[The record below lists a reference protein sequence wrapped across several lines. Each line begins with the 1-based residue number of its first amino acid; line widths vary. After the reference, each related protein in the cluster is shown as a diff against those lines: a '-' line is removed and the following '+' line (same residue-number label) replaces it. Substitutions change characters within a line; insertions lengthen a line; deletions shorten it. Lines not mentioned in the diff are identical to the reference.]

1 MRTLKY
7 AILGLLMRKKMSGY
21 DLNKEFNTALI
32 EFWSAKHSQIY
43 PELKKLL
50 AEELVEYQIEISG
63 DVLEK
68 KIYSITE
75 KGKKEFLNWLNK
87 DDIIEPTPKDVF
99 RLRMYFSENLK
110 DEDVLKLLDSQI
122 KQHQQKL
129 SHLEDANNSFEI
141 VPKKGSYE
149 FTDYIVLQSA
159 IMREN
164 NYIEWLNMCKE
175 FYKKII

>member
-50 AEELVEYQIEISG
+50 AEELVEYKVEISG

-75 KGKKEFLNWLNK
+75 KVEKNF
-87 DDIIEPTPKDVF
+87 
-99 RLRMYFSENLK
+99 
-110 DEDVLKLLDSQI
+110 
-122 KQHQQKL
+122 
-129 SHLEDANNSFEI
+129 
-141 VPKKGSYE
+141 
-149 FTDYIVLQSA
+149 
-159 IMREN
+159 
-164 NYIEWLNMCKE
+164 
-175 FYKKII
+175 

>member
-7 AILGLLMRKKMSGY
+7 AILGLLMRKTMSGY
-21 DLNKEFNTALI
+21 DLNKEFNTALT

-50 AEELVEYQIEISG
+50 AENLVEYHVEISG

-68 KIYSITE
+68 KIYNITE
-75 KGKKEFLNWLNK
+75 KGKQEFLNWLNR
-87 DDIIEPTPKDVF
+87 DDMIDPTPKDVF

-110 DEDVLKLLDSQI
+110 DEEVLKLLDSQI
-122 KQHQQKL
+122 NQHQNKL
-129 SHLEDANNSFEI
+129 AHLEDVNNSFEKI
-141 VPKKGSYE
+141 PQKGTYE

-164 NYIEWLNMCKE
+164 NYIQWLNLCKD
-175 FYKKII
+175 FYKK

>member
-7 AILGLLMRKKMSGY
+7 AILGLLMRKNMSGY

-50 AEELVEYQIEISG
+50 AEELVEYKIEISG

-75 KGKKEFLNWLNK
+75 KGRKEFLDWLNR
-87 DDIIEPTPKDVF
+87 DDMIDPTPKDVF
-99 RLRMYFSENLK
+99 HLRMYFSENLS
-110 DEDVLKLLDSQI
+110 DEEVIKLLDSQI

-129 SHLEDANNSFEI
+129 AHLEDTNNGFETI
-141 VPKKGSYE
+141 PQKGTYE

-164 NYIEWLNMCKE
+164 NYIQWLNLCKQ
-175 FYKKII
+175 FYQK